1 MGSPTSTGHIKQH
14 QTVFSVKMICNPV
27 GLASCVQSLCGV
39 LLIILATIAGQQT
52 LELQD
57 GVMSYKIGE
66 NGFFFY
72 IGIFSLLVAATGSM
86 VVMNKSEIVKIIC
99 ALINFTAVLLK
110 LTFILCLQGQIDII
124 ILCVFIM
131 SILSDIVCILSI
143 FSSCFSGDKTDS
155 TKDHLVATTD
165 VENIIVSDLYFS
177 SEIYRV

>member
-27 GLASCVQSLCGV
+27 GLASCVQLLCGV

-57 GVMSYKIGE
+57 EVISSKIRG
-66 NGFFFY
+66 NSFFFY

-86 VVMNKSEIVKIIC
+86 VVRNASEIVKIIC
-99 ALINFTAVLLK
+99 ALTNFAAVLLK
-110 LTFILCLQGQIDII
+110 LAFILCLQGQIDII

-131 SILSDIVCILSI
+131 SILSDIGCILTI
-143 FSSCFSGDKTDS
+143 FRSCFSGDKTDS
-155 TKDHLVATTD
+155 TKDNIVATMD
-165 VENIIVSDLYFS
+165 EENIIVSDLYFS